1 MKSTRKAPTNK
12 RSGRDRAM
20 LIARGRILPAE
31 QNTRPATFVD
41 RKKKA
46 NKNACRGKDWGG

>member
-12 RSGRDRAM
+12 ASKRDSAL

-31 QNTRPATFVD
+31 QNTRPATFTD
-41 RKKKA
+41 RKKAA
-46 NKNACRGKDWGG
+46 NKNACRGKAW